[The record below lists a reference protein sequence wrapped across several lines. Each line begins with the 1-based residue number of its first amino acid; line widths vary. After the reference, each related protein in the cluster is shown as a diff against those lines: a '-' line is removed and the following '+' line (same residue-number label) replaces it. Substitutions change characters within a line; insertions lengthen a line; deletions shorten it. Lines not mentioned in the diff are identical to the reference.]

1 MNTNIAKL
9 KKDDIEYLGKTIND
23 KYHVDKMLG
32 DKDKIAKIIANYRS
46 VGGTVKK
53 DQWMPRSNAS
63 IKKSLNEAFNH
74 CSFMCQNQ

>member
-53 DQWMPRSNAS
+53 RPMDATVKCKYQKI
-63 IKKSLNEAFNH
+63 IK
-74 CSFMCQNQ
+74 